1 MDLFLV
7 VVLLLALLAPILSL
21 ILLKK
26 SKQHKTE
33 IEALNHQKIALS
45 NELSE
50 SQKHLTNA
58 IREHSELEGSES
70 PRV

>member
-45 NELSE
+45 NELRKVRISR
-50 SQKHLTNA
+50 SFLPKLT
-58 IREHSELEGSES
+58 R
-70 PRV
+70 

>member
-45 NELSE
+45 GNGANL
-50 SQKHLTNA
+50 L
-58 IREHSELEGSES
+58 I
-70 PRV
+70 